1 MKKIDKRY
9 SMRDRIVSILLLAL
23 AVCLAGCQQVTDYG
37 QTVRSTAET
46 QIKNRATDLADQLR
60 LTAEAQ
66 INQQIEGAKARAER
80 ELNARI
86 QAYTD
91 AQLAEV
97 ENYLQGYMA
106 QQGIKV
112 DVDSP
117 EYKAF
122 LQKVL
127 QDNYPE
133 LTDPNNPM
141 AGKISQYIRDYLDKP
156 R

>member
-1 MKKIDKRY
+1 
-9 SMRDRIVSILLLAL
+9 MRERITQRTVSILLLAL
-23 AVCLAGCQQVTDYG
+23 ALCLAGCQQMTDYG
-37 QTVRSTAET
+37 QTVRGTAET
-46 QIKNRATDLADQLR
+46 QIKDRANDFADQVR
-60 LTAEAQ
+60 LTAEAE
-66 INQQIEGAKARAER
+66 INHRIEGAKSRAER
-80 ELNARI
+80 EVNARI
-86 QAYTD
+86 QSYTD

-127 QDNYPE
+127 QDNYPD

-141 AGKISQYIRDYLDKP
+141 AGKISQYVHDYLDRP